1 MKKYFSYK
9 ISTLVC
15 LIISFN
21 VFAQVDKR
29 LEPYLQTIEVNQ
41 QLGHSLTQQDWAA
54 EVATDAIIRLGAD
67 LSISNKKLKAFIVER
82 KEHSWVFS
90 YIGKK
95 GFSLGVFYQIEV
107 DINGPIDET
116 YHFYKKPKKL
126 THLQKLIFKAV
137 QLAKKQ
143 EFKKCTSSYNNVAIH
158 LIGEKGE
165 DSFYI
170 YLLAATNNTDLNI
183 GGGHHRFLIDPKK
196 KKVIEHYSHSN
207 DCLQSTLNKDTTS
220 LVFTHMTSDVPNEFH
235 IYMSYLYKMP
245 LYVLTINNGIIWKV
259 NNGKIEVIEFSNEK
273 NKSISL
279 VQRMKDYIKNHK
291 DTKK

>member
-1 MKKYFSYK
+1 MKNYFFFK
-9 ISTLVC
+9 ISILVC

-41 QLGHSLTQQDWAA
+41 QLGHLLSQQDWAA

-82 KEHSWVFS
+82 QEYTWVFS

-95 GFSLGVFYQIEV
+95 GFSLGIYYQIEV
-107 DINGPIDET
+107 DINGPIEET

-126 THLQKLIFKAV
+126 TQHQKLIFKAT

-158 LIGEKGE
+158 LIGEKGK
-165 DSFYI
+165 DNFYI
-170 YLLAATNNTDLNI
+170 YLLAATNNPNLNI
-183 GGGHHRFLIDPKK
+183 GGGHHRFLIEPQKK
-196 KKVIEHYSHSN
+196 EVKEHYSHSN
-207 DCLQSTLNKDTTS
+207 DCLLSTTNKGATS

-245 LYVLTINNGIIWKV
+245 LYVLTVNNGIIWKV
-259 NNGKIEVIEFSNEK
+259 NKGKIEVIEFSNEK
-273 NKSISL
+273 NKSIPL
-279 VQRMKDYIKNHK
+279 VQRMRDYVKNHK
-291 DTKK
+291 ESKN